1 MDREDWD
8 SVREDIMVVRSIVG
22 LSVAGILLGI
32 ALMGAAQVEIEPAQV
47 PQSFLSG
54 KDWRG
59 LSKGEQQAYA
69 IGVVDGLDL
78 AIAYGRQGT
87 NLAWIN
93 PCVTG
98 MASNQVRAMLQA
110 EIDANPGE
118 WHLLM
123 VHQAMYRA
131 LSKAC
136 RPIPGKK

>member
-1 MDREDWD
+1 
-8 SVREDIMVVRSIVG
+8 
-22 LSVAGILLGI
+22 VAILLGM
-32 ALMGAAQVEIEPAQV
+32 ALTGTAQVEIDPAMV

-78 AIAYGRQGT
+78 AFAYGRQGT

-98 MASNQVRAMLQA
+98 MASDQVRAMLGA

-123 VHQAMYRA
+123 VHRAMYRA
-131 LSKAC
+131 LWKAC
-136 RPIPGKK
+136 RQTPGKK

>member
-1 MDREDWD
+1 M
-8 SVREDIMVVRSIVG
+8 VRSIIGLGLLVVG
-22 LSVAGILLGI
+22 FLLSI
-32 ALMGAAQVEIEPAQV
+32 AQVGAQVEIDPALV

-69 IGVVDGLDL
+69 VGVVDGLDL
-78 AIAYGRQGT
+78 AFAYEKQGT

-98 MASNQVRAMLQA
+98 MSSDQVRAMLRA
-110 EIDANPGE
+110 EIDANPGA
-118 WHLLM
+118 WNLLT

-131 LSKAC
+131 LRKAC
-136 RPIPGKK
+136 RQGPGKSR